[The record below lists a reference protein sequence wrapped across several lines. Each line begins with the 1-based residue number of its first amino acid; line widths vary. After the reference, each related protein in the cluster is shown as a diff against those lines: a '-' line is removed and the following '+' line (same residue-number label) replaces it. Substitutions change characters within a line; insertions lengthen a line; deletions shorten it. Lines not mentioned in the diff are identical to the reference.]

1 MKVDVKLNPGQVALI
16 FTPVE
21 ERGEW
26 TGEVHTGLLL
36 SEEGDPESMSFA
48 MDMAITMSAAGLF
61 LEDNPEYED
70 DFDEI
75 KAAIL
80 EEMFPEQYAAAK
92 REYDEQEGDGY
103 EVKDNVITLNKWTK
117 TRGSA

>member
-1 MKVDVKLNPGQVALI
+1 MKVNVKLNPGQVALI

-21 ERGEW
+21 DDGEW
-26 TGEVHTGLLL
+26 TGEIHTGLLL
-36 SEEGDPESMSFA
+36 SEEGEPESMSLA

-80 EEMFPEQYAAAK
+80 EEMFPEQYEAAK

-103 EVKDNVITLNKWTK
+103 EVKDNVIALNRWTK